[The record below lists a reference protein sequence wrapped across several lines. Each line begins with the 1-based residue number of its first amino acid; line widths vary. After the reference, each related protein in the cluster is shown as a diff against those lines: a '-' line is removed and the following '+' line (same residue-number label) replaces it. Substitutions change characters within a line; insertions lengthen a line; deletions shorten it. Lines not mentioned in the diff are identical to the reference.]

1 MAAMTTAGEIRDSD
15 LARALVLESL
25 ATTRLAQ
32 RGSATWQQGVRV
44 ALEVA
49 SHGAPLLPVGFLA
62 DLAHVLTAPVEELPA
77 APTLGMSTQ
86 PAWVQRYEDYVLGK
100 LFADSSLERAASAV
114 LRYQGREQDQ
124 AIAFVGEQ
132 IRQRAQLPGIVLS
145 PGVLRLLAQMP
156 IERLVETVSQ
166 TPAAPE
172 VADLQDQQYEQL
184 IGGVRDVGD
193 LLGGE
198 DLFEL
203 EHRTAIAP
211 AGERLALRQVLS
223 ARETLLEGVSRN
235 PPRHAAR
242 AREVPTRLLDEN
254 AYPVGGFSSISTR
267 GTIESLLHSQL
278 AYMEPAGSERPDMF
292 DIKFLRDELL
302 YYARDENQFF
312 RRRRTFL
319 FVLLPELLNIRV
331 KDQGL
336 PYQRLVLTL
345 GIILAAIERLLA
357 WLGDE
362 ALTFQVLLL
371 EDATR
376 SLAREAD
383 LMRLVLREQIANGTA
398 SVEFVP
404 RSELHARAQAA
415 ARQSL
420 CQMMLL
426 GLKERRVDGGEAST
440 TQIVLDRA
448 TPTIVDQQTAWHSE
462 ATALEAWREALQKLL
477 EALR

>member
-1 MAAMTTAGEIRDSD
+1 MTATGEIRDSQ
-15 LARALVLESL
+15 LARAIVLASL
-25 ATTRLAQ
+25 GATRLAQ
-32 RGSATWQQGVRV
+32 SGSATWHQGVRV

-62 DLAHVLTAPVEELPA
+62 DLTHVMTAPVEELPA
-77 APTLGMSTQ
+77 ATALGASTQ
-86 PAWVQRYEDYVLGK
+86 AAQVQRYEDYVLGK

-124 AIAFVGEQ
+124 AIAFVAEQ
-132 IRQRAQLPGIVLS
+132 IRQRAQLPGVVLS
-145 PGVLRLLAQMP
+145 PGVLRSLAQMP
-156 IERLVETVSQ
+156 VERLVEVAGQSHEI
-166 TPAAPE
+166 PDVPE
-172 VADLQDQQYEQL
+172 LLSKQYEQL
-184 IGGVRDVGD
+184 IAGVRDLGD
-193 LLGGE
+193 LLGSE

-223 ARETLLEGVSRN
+223 ARETLMDGVSRT

-345 GIILAAIERLLA
+345 GLVLAAIERLLA

-362 ALTFQVLLL
+362 ALTFQVLLM

-376 SLAREAD
+376 SLTREAE
-383 LMRLVLREQIANGTA
+383 LVRLVLREQIANGTA
-398 SVEFVP
+398 SVEFIP

-420 CQMMLL
+420 CQMVLL
-426 GLKERRVDGGEAST
+426 GLKERRVDWGEAST
-440 TQIVLDRA
+440 TQVVLNHV
-448 TPTIVDQQTAWHSE
+448 TPTIVDQQATWRSE
-462 ATALEAWREALQKLL
+462 STALDAWRESLQKLL
-477 EALR
+477 EVLR